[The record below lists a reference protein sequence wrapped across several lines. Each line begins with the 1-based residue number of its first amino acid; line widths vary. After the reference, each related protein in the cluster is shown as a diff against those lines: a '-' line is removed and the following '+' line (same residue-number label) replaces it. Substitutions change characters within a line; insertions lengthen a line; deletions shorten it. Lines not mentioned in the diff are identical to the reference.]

1 MLSKAMEKALND
13 QINKEVYSEYFYYAM
28 AAYLF
33 SVNLD
38 GFANFFLVQS
48 QEEHDHV
55 MKFFNYIND
64 RGGRVRIKGIDEPKN
79 EYESPQQVFE
89 LALKHEQYVS
99 KSINEIMD
107 LAIQEKD
114 HAAKVFLQ
122 WFVDEQVEEEA
133 SMDRIL
139 NRIKLIGGEG
149 HGLLM
154 IDSELAKRVFTP
166 SAAGN

>member
-1 MLSKAMEKALND
+1 MLSKALEQALNE

-28 AAYLF
+28 AAYL
-33 SVNLD
+33 SSINLD
-38 GFANFFLVQS
+38 GFANFFMVQS

-55 MKFFNYIND
+55 IKIFNYVND
-64 RGGRVRIKGIDEPKN
+64 RGGRVIIKGIQDPPN
-79 EYESPQQVFE
+79 EFDSPQHVFE
-89 LALKHEQYVS
+89 LALEHERFVS
-99 KSINEIMD
+99 KSINELVD
-107 LAIQEKD
+107 LSMKEND

-154 IDSELAKRVFTP
+154 IDTELAQRVYTP
-166 SAAGN
+166 PAV